1 MHRIK
6 DKIDF
11 EDFSPIAT
19 NLHNYQGPKVPNIV
33 DLLWLYQIA
42 TRY

>member
-19 NLHNYQGPKVPNIV
+19 NLHNYQRTKSAK
-33 DLLWLYQIA
+33 YS
-42 TRY
+42 